1 MLTFAMATRDEGPE
15 LELALRALARASG
28 PGDRLLVFH
37 SGDDRSLTRLQGFA
51 AEYPTRTIR
60 TDSPV
65 GGHRDLLRL
74 ALDMAETEYTLV
86 LSPSDRLQAEA
97 FAGLRQTL
105 AQTAPDLALLHSA
118 WWLAD
123 DSHPLPR
130 SDSAAFDSLPP
141 QPAAAD
147 CAGLLPDPRRLV
159 YRTADWLARLA
170 TWPAAP
176 DARAFY
182 ERALADSSGLSVT
195 RAPAL
200 LHALTPVDPVPTLQ
214 ALIHALRERPRAE
227 RAACLA
233 DWRPALDEALT
244 LCPPGQSA
252 AFLTALPRIV
262 ALLPR
267 PLRRDMARQ
276 PGPFARLLEAQIA
289 EGPLGAR
296 VTLSLQLSEQQQ
308 QRSDILA
315 AAYGRLRADL
325 DLALPG
331 PAYLHDLYTRL
342 RAL

>member
-97 FAGLRQTL
+97 FAGLRRTL

-159 YRTADWLARLA
+159 YRTADWLARLGHL
-170 TWPAAP
+170 
-176 DARAFY
+176 ARRTGCA
-182 ERALADSSGLSVT
+182 R
-195 RAPAL
+195 L
-200 LHALTPVDPVPTLQ
+200 LRKGAGGQL
-214 ALIHALRERPRAE
+214 RAE
-227 RAACLA
+227 RHPRASPAACPHA
-233 DWRPALDEALT
+233 RGSGPDPAGPDP
-244 LCPPGQSA
+244 CPA
-252 AFLTALPRIV
+252 
-262 ALLPR
+262 
-267 PLRRDMARQ
+267 
-276 PGPFARLLEAQIA
+276 
-289 EGPLGAR
+289 
-296 VTLSLQLSEQQQ
+296 
-308 QRSDILA
+308 
-315 AAYGRLRADL
+315 
-325 DLALPG
+325 
-331 PAYLHDLYTRL
+331 
-342 RAL
+342 